1 MCFLCLFSR
10 EARADEFVV
19 AAYTGPNHT
28 QQSVLILHHP
38 PTETDLLLHDAKWE
52 GRPFD
57 RPLYW
62 GLRAAYFFGKV
73 GSWEF
78 APEFEFVH
86 LKVFLKTQDRSRA
99 TGILRGN
106 QIQEDV
112 RVGDIIERFNI
123 SHGLNLCLFNFV
135 IRRVLFANPEKPQGR
150 LLLGGRL
157 GVGFNISHFE
167 STIPPSGHHEGY
179 EFGGDVYHLAVGIE
193 VPVFKGIGLF
203 TEYKYTTTAPRG
215 EISGGQAKV
224 ELDTHHLV
232 AGLAFH
238 W

>member
-78 APEFEFVH
+78 APEFEFIH
-86 LKVFLKTQDRSRA
+86 LKVFLKTQNRSRA
-99 TGILRGN
+99 TGLLQGN
-106 QIQEDV
+106 RIQRDV
-112 RVGDIIERFNI
+112 RVGDIIESFNI
-123 SHGLNLCLFNFV
+123 SHGVNLQLFNFV
-135 IRRVLFANPEKPQGR
+135 IRRGFLANREKPLGR
-150 LLLGGRL
+150 LLVVGRL
-157 GVGFNISHFE
+157 GAGFNISHFE
-167 STIPPSGHHEGY
+167 STIPPSEHHEGY

-193 VPVFKGIGLF
+193 VPVFKGVYLL

-215 EISGGQAKV
+215 EVSGGQAKV
-224 ELDTHHLV
+224 NLDTHHLV